1 MTSNLFSSL
10 GIIAATLIFFSSC
23 QQGADGTAGTSK
35 AKKAIFVIVDGIPAD
50 VIERVNTPWIDS
62 IAAEGGYTR
71 AFTGGEAPD
80 SYSMSPTI
88 SAVCYAHLVT
98 GVWTNKH
105 NVWGNGL
112 ETVNF
117 NYPTAFWFLKNQYPE
132 KTVAIYSTWEDNRTK
147 LVGEGKPETGNLH
160 FDFAKDGYE
169 LDTVAYPHNST
180 PHYIHL
186 IDERVSEEAAQSIR
200 EEAPDLSWVYLQYT
214 DNAGH
219 EWGDSPEM
227 DSAVVNADIQVGRIW
242 QAVKAREA
250 AHNEEWL
257 VYIVTDHGRDD
268 KGYHHGGQS
277 PRERAIWF
285 STNDKN
291 LNTYFHDGTPGLV
304 DVLPSVLRFMEVDIP
319 REFAFELDGI
329 PLSGE
334 VSHQFTAAEL
344 DGDKL
349 NLTWEPFKQVG
360 DLSVWLTTTNNH
372 KEGGKDEYV
381 LLGKSDLKDGAATF
395 DVSEHPSDFYKVVL
409 ESADHAANRWVMP

>member
-1 MTSNLFSSL
+1 MRSNPFRML
-10 GIIAATLIFFSSC
+10 GAIVLAFGFLSAC
-23 QQGADGTAGTSK
+23 QPGGADTAETPK

-71 AFTGGEAPD
+71 AFTGGEAPE
-80 SYSMSPTI
+80 SYSVSPTI

-112 ETVNF
+112 EAVNF
-117 NYPTAFWFLKNQYPE
+117 NYPTAFWYVKNHYPE
-132 KTVAIYSTWEDNRTK
+132 KTIAIYSTWEDNRTK
-147 LVGEGKPETGNLH
+147 LVGEGKPETGNLQ

-169 LDTVAYPHNST
+169 SDTVAYPHNSE
-180 PHYIHL
+180 PHYIHR

-200 EEAPDLSWVYLQYT
+200 QDAPDLSWVYLQYT

-219 EWGDSPEM
+219 DWGDSPQM

-242 QAVKAREA
+242 QAVKEREA
-250 AHNEEWL
+250 DHNEEWL

-277 PRERAIWF
+277 QRERTIWF

-291 LNTYFHDGTPGLV
+291 LNSYFHEGTPGLV

-319 REFAFELDGI
+319 REYAFEMDGI

-334 VSHQFTAAEL
+334 VSHQFTAATVE
-344 DGDKL
+344 GDSL
-349 NLTWEPFKQVG
+349 NLTWKPFKQSG
-360 DLSVWLTTTNNH
+360 NMSVWLTTTNNH
-372 KEGGKDEYV
+372 KDGSKDEYV
-381 LLGKSDLKDGAATF
+381 LLGEVALQDGAATF
-395 DVSEHPSDFYKVVL
+395 DVSAYSSDFYKVVL
-409 ESADHAANRWVMP
+409 ESTDHITNRWVTR

>member
-1 MTSNLFSSL
+1 MKSNLFCVL
-10 GIIAATLIFFSSC
+10 GIIAGALGIFSSC
-23 QQGADGTAGTSK
+23 QPGTDNTAETRK

-50 VIERVNTPWIDS
+50 VIEQVNTPWIDS
-62 IAAEGGYTR
+62 ITAEGGYTR
-71 AFTGGEAPD
+71 AFTGGETPE
-80 SYSMSPTI
+80 SYNTSPTI

-112 ETVNF
+112 EAVNF

-132 KTVAIYSTWEDNRTK
+132 KTIAIYSTWEDNRTK
-147 LVGEGKPETGNLH
+147 LVGEGKAETGNLQ

-169 LDTVAYPHNST
+169 LDTVAYPHNSA

-186 IDERVSEEAAQSIR
+186 IDERVSKEAAQSIR
-200 EEAPDLSWVYLQYT
+200 EDAPDLSWVYLQYT

-242 QAVKAREA
+242 QAVKEREA
-250 AHNEEWL
+250 DHNEDWL

-268 KGYHHGGQS
+268 KGYHHGGQT
-277 PRERAIWF
+277 PRERGIWF

-291 LNTYFHDGTPGLV
+291 LNTYFREETPGLV

-319 REFAFELDGI
+319 REFAFEIDGI

-344 DGDKL
+344 EGDNL
-349 NLTWEPFKQVG
+349 NLTWKPFKQAG

-372 KEGGKDEYV
+372 KEGGTDEYI
-381 LLGKSDLKDGAATF
+381 LLGKAALQDGAATF
-395 DVSEHPSDFYKVVL
+395 DVSAHASDFYKVVL
-409 ESADHAANRWVMP
+409 ESTDHAANRWVMR